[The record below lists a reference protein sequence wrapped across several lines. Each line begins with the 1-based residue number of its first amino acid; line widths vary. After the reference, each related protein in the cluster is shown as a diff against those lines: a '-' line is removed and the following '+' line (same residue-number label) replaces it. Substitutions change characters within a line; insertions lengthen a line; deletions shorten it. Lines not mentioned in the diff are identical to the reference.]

1 MTDRPGRGNVLRLF
15 GGSGERHLP
24 SGDTSKSFTFTATHD
39 TVDDDDES
47 VKLTFGTLPTG
58 VSAGTVK
65 ETLVSITDD
74 DDPQVEV
81 NFRRAIH
88 DVAEGAD
95 RTVTVKL
102 TADPERTVVVPLT
115 ATDQDGATSA
125 DYAALP
131 ASVTFESWG
140 DHQGRDLHR
149 DPRRHRRRRRAT
161 SCWGSGPCPT
171 G

>member
-1 MTDRPGRGNVLRLF
+1 MITPVDD
-15 GGSGERHLP
+15 S
-24 SGDTSKSFTFTATHD
+24 
-39 TVDDDDES
+39 VDDDDES
-47 VKLTFGTLPTG
+47 LKVLFGTLPENL
-58 VSAGTVK
+58 SPGTTT
-65 ETLVSITDD
+65 ETVVTIVDN

-125 DYAALP
+125 DYSP
-131 ASVTFESWG
+131 SPTASPSKA
-140 DHQGRDLHR
+140 GRP
-149 DPRRHRRRRRAT
+149 PRT
-161 SCWGSGPCPT
+161 
-171 G
+171 